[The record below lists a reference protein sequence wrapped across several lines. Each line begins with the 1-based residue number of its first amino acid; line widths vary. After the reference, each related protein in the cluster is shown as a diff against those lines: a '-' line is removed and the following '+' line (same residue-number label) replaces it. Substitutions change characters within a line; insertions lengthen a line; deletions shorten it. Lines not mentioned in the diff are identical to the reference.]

1 MIYEKFDLIECLRLA
16 IANGGNK
23 GSNMTKDI
31 VLGELA
37 LLSPAAAMWAGL
49 LLRGVEL
56 ERIAIITPSEAQY
69 EHRRSVYDWQYEW
82 DRFLS
87 VIPGIVEFVR
97 GPAKSADYYRV
108 RNVLAKEIERAMIK
122 NKFNP
127 VNCRGQLDK
136 VAKGLAEVVLKGH
149 IFSKGMC
156 APCAGV
162 GKFET
167 FKDGKQDNIKRC
179 ERCDGTG
186 KIPYTLKEKISIAG
200 LTVSKSGYVER
211 YAQYELIAES
221 SIAEWNNQIRDRLA
235 RSFYYKDAPTTA

>member
-31 VLGELA
+31 VLGEMA

-49 LLRGVEL
+49 LLSGVEL

-69 EHRRSVYDWQYEW
+69 EEKRSKYDWQFEW
-82 DRFLS
+82 DRFVS
-87 VIPGIVEFVR
+87 VTPGNVEFVR

-108 RNVLAKEIERAMIK
+108 RNLLAGQIERAMIK
-122 NKFNP
+122 NKFKP
-127 VNCRGQLDK
+127 VNCRGQLLQ

-167 FKDGKQDNIKRC
+167 FKDGKQDSIKRC
-179 ERCDGTG
+179 DRCDGTG
-186 KIPYTLKEKISIAG
+186 KIPYTLKEKIAIAG
-200 LTVSKSGYVER
+200 LQVSKSGYVER
-211 YAQYELIAES
+211 YAQYEIVGES
-221 SIAEWNNQIRDRLA
+221 CIAEWNNQIRDRLA
-235 RSFYYKDAPTTA
+235 RSYYYKDAATTA